1 MDEPEREIRTPSDE
15 ARSILTR
22 LTDAI
27 IEQRRRVVR
36 VSENHYLVQWQLK
49 SDLWCVIDMA
59 TLDEHTEACSRFRF
73 RHCCE
78 HLDLIYELCAQ
89 AKGTGSEVSK

>member
-1 MDEPEREIRTPSDE
+1 MDAADRRTQKSADE
-15 ARSILTR
+15 AVSILTR
-22 LTDAI
+22 LTDAV

-36 VSENHYLVQWQLK
+36 VSENHYLVQWQPK

-78 HLDLIYELCAQ
+78 HLDLIYELCAREKE
-89 AKGTGSEVSK
+89 AACKVSP

>member
-1 MDEPEREIRTPSDE
+1 MEGDRGAQKAADDAGT
-15 ARSILTR
+15 ILTQ
-22 LTDAI
+22 LTDAV

-36 VSENHYLVQWQLK
+36 LSDNHYLVQWQPR

-78 HLDLIYELCAQ
+78 HLDLIYELCAREKD
-89 AKGTGSEVSK
+89 ATCTVMP